1 MILHL
6 GSDAFVPL
14 SSVVAV
20 LDVRAHPEFMAREGD
35 GDVVRIGGQ
44 EIKSLVVTAAGTRRM
59 FFLSPISAQTLRKR
73 AQERI
78 STNEVIQQ

>member
-20 LDVRAHPEFMAREGD
+20 LDVRAHPEIMARE
-35 GDVVRIGGQ
+35 GDVVRIGRQ

-59 FFLSPISAQTLRKR
+59 FFLSPISAQSLRNR

>member
-20 LDVRAHPEFMAREGD
+20 LDVRAHPEIMARE
-35 GDVVRIGGQ
+35 GDVVRIGRQ

>member
-20 LDVRAHPEFMAREGD
+20 LDVRAHPEIMARD
-35 GDVVRIGGQ
+35 GDVVRIGRQ

>member
-1 MILHL
+1 MILHM

-20 LDVRAHPEFMAREGD
+20 LDARMHPELAAQVSGE
-35 GDVVRIGGQ
+35 DVVRIGTQ
-44 EIKSLVVTAAGTRRM
+44 EVKSLVVTAAGTRRM

>member
-20 LDVRAHPEFMAREGD
+20 LDARAHPEFMVREGD